1 MIQDI
6 TERLEKQIKENL
18 FELEL
23 LEQKRAEKVK
33 SSKEYE
39 EYIKSKEW
47 QETRQRIFKRD
58 NFRCVKCGGS
68 KNLHVHHITYE
79 NLGEEKD
86 ADLVTLCEKCH
97 NGTHNPTTL
106 DYLLLACANAYTA
119 YDNSTDETEKAK
131 AKLAISV
138 ISKAAEDISKP
149 ESYPTPDYILLFAY
163 AIRMGEAY
171 DKLDADLK
179 LDESIFP
186 PDVKKI
192 IGSDF
197 ASVIDKTLIGSPDKN
212 LNETYAKAYYLKH
225 LLEKIEEKENCLIS
239 SLMYAQDEETRLKI
253 QAVLSK
259 TGQTKEKALKLY
271 REC

>member
-1 MIQDI
+1 MIQKI
-6 TERLEKQIKENL
+6 TDRLEEQIKENL

-23 LEQKRAEKVK
+23 LDKKRAEKVR

-39 EYIKSKEW
+39 EYIKSNEW

-58 NFRCVKCGGS
+58 NYRCVKCGAS
-68 KNLHVHHITYE
+68 KNLQVHHITYE
-79 NLGEEKD
+79 NMGEEKD

-106 DYLLLACANAYTA
+106 DYLLLACANAYIV

-179 LDESIFP
+179 LDESDFP
-186 PDVKKI
+186 PDIKKI

-197 ASVIDKTLIGSPDKN
+197 TSVIDKTLIGSSIKED
-212 LNETYAKAYYLKH
+212 NEDFAKAYYLKH
-225 LLEKIEEKENCLIS
+225 LLEMASEKEEHLIS
-239 SLMYAQDEETRLKI
+239 LRFKTESEEVRQQI
-253 QAVLSK
+253 EVLLEK
-259 TGQTKEKALKLY
+259 VRQTKLKALKLLG
-271 REC
+271 EF

>member
-1 MIQDI
+1 MIQKIAD
-6 TERLEKQIKENL
+6 RLEEQIKENL

-23 LEQKRAEKVK
+23 LDKKRSEKVR

-39 EYIKSKEW
+39 EYIKSNEW

-58 NFRCVKCGGS
+58 NYRCVKCGAS
-68 KNLHVHHITYE
+68 KNLQVHHITYE
-79 NLGEEKD
+79 NLGVEKD

-106 DYLLLACANAYTA
+106 DYLLLACANAYTV
-119 YDNSTDETEKAK
+119 YDNSTDEAEKAK

-138 ISKAAEDISKP
+138 ISKAAEDISEP
-149 ESYPTPDYILLFAY
+149 EHHTTPDYILLFAY

-186 PDVKKI
+186 PDIKKI
-192 IGSDF
+192 IGSDLT
-197 ASVIDKTLIGSPDKN
+197 SVIDKTLIGSPIKEV
-212 LNETYAKAYYLKH
+212 NEDYAKAYYLSH
-225 LLEKIEEKENCLIS
+225 LLEIENGKEERLIRALWATQDGERHKIEAAVEKINNTKKKIRAL
-239 SLMYAQDEETRLKI
+239 LEE
-253 QAVLSK
+253 
-259 TGQTKEKALKLY
+259 
-271 REC
+271 C